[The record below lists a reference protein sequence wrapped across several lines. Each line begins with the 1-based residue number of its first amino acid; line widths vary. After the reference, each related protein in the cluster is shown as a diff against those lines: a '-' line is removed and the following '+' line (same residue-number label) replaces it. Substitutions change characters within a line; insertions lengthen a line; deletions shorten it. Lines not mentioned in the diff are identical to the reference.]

1 MPKYIEKAER
11 MHLPALAM
19 RGLIAFPAIPLTFEV
34 ADEADAGVCLEAEK
48 NDGVIFIVS
57 LRDLSLTGTTE
68 ENLYSV
74 GTVVKI
80 KQTVKLPEGNL
91 KVFAA
96 GICRATAEN
105 LTIDDSII
113 TADVIGKASTKGPA
127 ACR

>member
-1 MPKYIEKAER
+1 MQKYIEKADR

-80 KQTVKLPEGNL
+80 NIADGK
-91 KVFAA
+91 AA
-96 GICRATAEN
+96 GWQSLGVSRLYLPCNRGESDN
-105 LTIDDSII
+105 
-113 TADVIGKASTKGPA
+113 
-127 ACR
+127 